1 MTIRGGF
8 MIRMQGQEAAFHF
21 SDLDRRALGMLW
33 GYLAAYKGQLALA
46 LLATLTATATT
57 LAMPYL
63 TKVAV
68 DTTIAQ
74 GDLRGLA
81 LISLLYLALNGVYW
95 LAIYWQGYLSTW
107 VGQHVVHAIR
117 RDLYA
122 HVLQQPVAF
131 YERERVG
138 QISSRLTHDVNA
150 LAEVASSG
158 ALNLINDL
166 LTLGGIIAIMALLDV
181 RLTLVT
187 LASIPVVMLSMG
199 YLGRQMRRAYQQV
212 QQALAEVNAGV
223 EQGVAGMRVVQSL
236 SRESFTVEQFESLS
250 LRNMKANLRV
260 GLLFAA
266 VFPTM
271 TVTNMLGIALVLGY
285 GGALAVEGTVTAG
298 VLLAFLGYVY
308 RFFGPLRELSLV
320 YNTFQAAAA
329 SLDRIADYMTR
340 QPALAEPTQPQQ
352 PAGGFQG
359 SFIFQ
364 DVTFGYRD
372 EPVLCDVDLAVEAGE
387 TIALVGPTGAGKT
400 TIARLLARLYDVGEG
415 AVSIDAVDVRKIGA
429 ADLRRL
435 VTLVPQDVFL
445 FADTIREN
453 IRYGDPQA
461 NNAQIETAARRAQAH
476 DFITKLPRGYDSQV
490 GELGATLS
498 GGQRQLVAFARA
510 LLADPRILILDE
522 ATANVDAYT
531 EALIQNALD
540 EIRRGRTTVIIAHRF
555 STLRKADRIV
565 VIEGGRI
572 VGQGT
577 HENLIASSPTYEQL
591 YRRQWTMGNRE
602 SVDFHAAQ
610 EVNVNSLDPTHL
622 QASDK

>member
-8 MIRMQGQEAAFHF
+8 MTRMQGQEEPFRL
-21 SDLDRRALGMLW
+21 SDLDRQALGMLW
-33 GYLAAYKGQLALA
+33 KYVRVYRGRLALA
-46 LLATLTATATT
+46 LAATLTVTATT

-68 DTTIAQ
+68 DTHIARR
-74 GDLRGLA
+74 DARGLTLVA
-81 LISLLYLALNGVYW
+81 LLYLALNGVYW
-95 LAIYWQGYLSTW
+95 LASYGQGVLSTW

-122 HVLQQPVAF
+122 HVLRQPVAF
-131 YERERVG
+131 HERERVG
-138 QISSRLTHDVNA
+138 QIASRLTNDVNA
-150 LAEVASSG
+150 LAETASGG
-158 ALNLINDL
+158 ALNLVNDL
-166 LTLGGIIAIMALLDV
+166 LSLAGIVAIMALLDL

-187 LASIPVVMLSMG
+187 LISVPVVLVSMG
-199 YLGRQMRRAYQQV
+199 YLGKQMRRAYRQA
-212 QQALAEVNAGV
+212 QQALAEVNVGV

-250 LRNMKANLRV
+250 LRNMRANLRT

-271 TVTNMLGIALVLGY
+271 TVTNMLGVALVLGY
-285 GGALAVEGTVTAG
+285 GGALVAGGSITVG

-329 SLDRIADYMTR
+329 SLDRIADYLGR
-340 QPALAEPTQPQQ
+340 RPALAEPAQPERR
-352 PAGGFQG
+352 AGGFEG
-359 SFIFQ
+359 SVTFEG
-364 DVTFGYRD
+364 VTFGYGD
-372 EPVLCDVDLAVEAGE
+372 EPVLCDLSLEVGAGE
-387 TIALVGPTGAGKT
+387 TIALVGATGAGKST
-400 TIARLLARLYDVGEG
+400 MARLLARLYDVGEG
-415 AVSIDAVDVRKIGA
+415 AVRIDGIDVRQIGS

-453 IRYGDPQA
+453 IRYGDPEA
-461 NNAQIETAARRAQAH
+461 DDAAVEAAARRAQAH
-476 DFITKLPRGYDSQV
+476 DFIARLPHGYDSQV
-490 GELGATLS
+490 GELGAMLS

-510 LLADPRILILDE
+510 LLADPRILVLDE

-531 EALIQNALD
+531 ETLIQQAMD
-540 EIRRGRTTVIIAHRF
+540 EIRRDRTTLIIAHRF

-565 VIEGGRI
+565 VVDAGRI
-572 VGQGT
+572 VGQGH
-577 HENLIASSPTYEQL
+577 HEDLIENNPTYQRL
-591 YRRQWTMGNRE
+591 YRRQWAERDG
-602 SVDFHAAQ
+602 
-610 EVNVNSLDPTHL
+610 
-622 QASDK
+622 

>member
-8 MIRMQGQEAAFHF
+8 MTRLQGREEAFRLAN
-21 SDLDRRALGMLW
+21 LDRQALGMLW
-33 GYLAAYKGQLALA
+33 GYLRAHVGRLAGA
-46 LLATLTATATT
+46 LVATLTVTATT
-57 LAMPYL
+57 LSMPYL

-68 DTTIAQ
+68 DTHIARR
-74 GDLRGLA
+74 DLHGLT
-81 LISLLYLALNGVYW
+81 LIALLYLALNGVYW

-122 HVLQQPVAF
+122 QVLRQPVAF
-131 YERERVG
+131 HERERVG
-138 QISSRLTHDVNA
+138 QLSSRLTHDVNA

-158 ALNLINDL
+158 ALNLVNDL
-166 LTLGGIIAIMALLDV
+166 LTLGGIVAIMALLNA

-187 LASIPVVMLSMG
+187 LASIPVVILSMG
-199 YLGRQMRRAYQQV
+199 TLGKQMRRAYRHV
-212 QQALAEVNAGV
+212 QEALAEVNAGV

-260 GLLFAA
+260 GLLFAS

-271 TVTNMLGIALVLGY
+271 TVTNMLGVALVLGY
-285 GGALAVEGTVTAG
+285 GGALVAEGALTIG

-329 SLDRIADYMTR
+329 SLDRIADYMAR
-340 QPALAEPTQPQQ
+340 RPQIVEPAQPERPPGRFKGRVAFEH
-352 PAGGFQG
+352 
-359 SFIFQ
+359 
-364 DVTFGYRD
+364 VTFGYA
-372 EPVLCDVDLAVEAGE
+372 EAPVLRDVGLAVDAGE
-387 TIALVGPTGAGKT
+387 TIALVGPTGAGKS
-400 TIARLLARLYDVGEG
+400 TIARLLARLYDVQEG
-415 AVSIDAVDVRKIGA
+415 AVRIDGIDVRQIGSS
-429 ADLRRL
+429 DLRGL
-435 VTLVPQDVFL
+435 VTVVPQDVFL

-461 NNAQIETAARRAQAH
+461 DDAQVEAAARRAQAH
-476 DFITKLPRGYDSQV
+476 NFIIGLPHGYDSQV
-490 GELGATLS
+490 GELGAMLS

-510 LLADPRILILDE
+510 LLADPRILVLDE

-531 EALIQNALD
+531 EALIQQAMD
-540 EIRRGRTTVIIAHRF
+540 EIRRDRTTLIIAHRF

-565 VIEGGRI
+565 VVEDGRI
-572 VGQGT
+572 VGQGS
-577 HENLIASSPTYEQL
+577 HEDLIVSNPTYQRL
-591 YRRQWTMGNRE
+591 YQRQWADEAPG
-602 SVDFHAAQ
+602 
-610 EVNVNSLDPTHL
+610 
-622 QASDK
+622 QAPGRP

>member
-1 MTIRGGF
+1 MSIRGGF
-8 MIRMQGQEAAFHF
+8 MTRLQGQEAA
-21 SDLDRRALGMLW
+21 SRLSSLDRQALGMLW
-33 GYLAAYKGQLALA
+33 GYLRIYKGRLALA
-46 LLATLTATATT
+46 LLATLVVTATT

-74 GDLRGLA
+74 GDITGLT
-81 LISLLYLALNGVYW
+81 LIALLYLVLNGVYW

-122 HVLQQPVAF
+122 QVLRQPVAF
-131 YERERVG
+131 HEQERVG

-166 LTLGGIIAIMALLDV
+166 LTLTGIVVIMALLDV
-181 RLTLVT
+181 RLMLVT
-187 LASIPVVMLSMG
+187 LASIPVVMLTMG
-199 YLGRQMRRAYQQV
+199 YLGKQMRRAYRQV

-271 TVTNMLGIALVLGY
+271 TVTNMLGVALVLGY
-285 GGALAVEGTVTAG
+285 GGALTIEGTITVG

-329 SLDRIADYMTR
+329 SLERIADYMGR
-340 QPALAEPTQPQQ
+340 RPAVAEPAQPQR
-352 PAGGFQG
+352 PAGGFRG
-359 SFIFQ
+359 SIAFEQ
-364 DVTFGYRD
+364 VTFGYGD
-372 EPVLCDVDLAVEAGE
+372 EPALRGVALAVGAGE
-387 TIALVGPTGAGKT
+387 TIALVGPTGAGKST
-400 TIARLLARLYDVGEG
+400 MARLLARLYDVDEG
-415 AVSIDAVDVRKIGA
+415 SVQVDSVDVRQIA
-429 ADLRRL
+429 SADLRRL

-453 IRYGDPQA
+453 IRYGDPGATDEQVEA
-461 NNAQIETAARRAQAH
+461 AARRAQAH
-476 DFITKLPRGYDSQV
+476 DFIASLPQGYDSQV
-490 GELGATLS
+490 GERGVTLS

-510 LLADPRILILDE
+510 LLADPRILVLDE

-531 EALIQNALD
+531 EARIQEAMD
-540 EIRRGRTTVIIAHRF
+540 EIRRGRTTLIIAHRF

-565 VIEGGRI
+565 VVEDGRI
-572 VGQGT
+572 VGQGD
-577 HENLIASSPTYEQL
+577 HDELVAGNPTYQRL
-591 YRRQWTMGNRE
+591 YRRQ
-602 SVDFHAAQ
+602 F
-610 EVNVNSLDPTHL
+610 
-622 QASDK
+622 